1 MAPSRTARR
10 SPSRTAPDP
19 IVLADEPVVTR
30 SDIEIKASR
39 ERIDV
44 VLRFCQED
52 DPFVVD
58 WAPPQS

>member
-1 MAPSRTARR
+1 MATRA
-10 SPSRTAPDP
+10 RTAPNRTVP
-19 IVLADEPVVTR
+19 RLDEPVANR
-30 SDIEIKASR
+30 PPIEIKTPR

>member
-1 MAPSRTARR
+1 MATTTRKPTRRMATPPAEQPKEAGAPIDVRT
-10 SPSRTAPDP
+10 P
-19 IVLADEPVVTR
+19 
-30 SDIEIKASR
+30 R

-44 VLRFCQED
+44 ILRFCQDD

>member
-1 MAPSRTARR
+1 MATS
-10 SPSRTAPDP
+10 SRTAPSRAAANP
-19 IVLADEPVVTR
+19 TALTADEPVA
-30 SDIEIKASR
+30 SQPPIEVKTPR

-44 VLRFCQED
+44 MLRFGQED

>member
-1 MAPSRTARR
+1 MAPR
-10 SPSRTAPDP
+10 RTAPRVTERHP
-19 IVLADEPVVTR
+19 AAPTDEPVVSR
-30 SDIEIKASR
+30 PEIEIKTPR

-58 WAPPQS
+58 WAPPQR

>member
-1 MAPSRTARR
+1 MGTSSTTSRTGADHTT
-10 SPSRTAPDP
+10 PA
-19 IVLADEPVVTR
+19 ADEPVVIR
-30 SDIEIKASR
+30 PAIEVKTPR

-58 WAPPQS
+58 WAPPQR

>member
-1 MAPSRTARR
+1 MAPN
-10 SPSRTAPDP
+10 RTAPSTEP
-19 IVLADEPVVTR
+19 HPTAPAPDEPAAR
-30 SDIEIKASR
+30 RPAIEVKNPR

>member
-1 MAPSRTARR
+1 MAASRT
-10 SPSRTAPDP
+10 DP
-19 IVLADEPVVTR
+19 RETDPKSGPRPDEPVV
-30 SDIEIKASR
+30 SPPAIEVKNPR

-58 WAPPQS
+58 WAPPQT

>member
-1 MAPSRTARR
+1 MATRG
-10 SPSRTAPDP
+10 RTAPNRTAP
-19 IVLADEPVVTR
+19 MLDEPVTNR
-30 SDIEIKASR
+30 PAIEIKAPR

>member
-1 MAPSRTARR
+1 MT
-10 SPSRTAPDP
+10 TTKTTPDP
-19 IVLADEPVVTR
+19 VVVDDELVVSQATTPVRTP
-30 SDIEIKASR
+30 R

-44 VLRFCQED
+44 VLRFCEAD